1 MERYVLLIYWQK
13 QADTYREQQ
22 EPPPPVPPGLA
33 DVKDFYTHLKERCI
47 RHTDTFPACSLAGEP
62 GARKWFFAIQA
73 TSGFSQYS
81 SPDWEDLC
89 PGCVPEDS
97 EEPPQSAIDECI
109 CALQSPDDDED
120 DSSKDSVSQTGLF
133 EESAVSIHQL
143 ADKLPAPGRVL
154 VDVLLISPDVP
165 KLKEC
170 VLAVGAIKH
179 LKEWHAAKIT
189 IVTKERKGWQ
199 KISNYL
205 SANVINPDGFSGA
218 LDPQELWRGSVEIS
232 ERKFSSEVEFQDF
245 CIRSVCDVGSP
256 SSSLKLTNILKNHQ
270 NKIHKSSLPEVF
282 HYYGSSLEFIQMVS
296 LSELAPYIVSD
307 CAFELCLT
315 RNSLQGKSKLM
326 LGQLCSLNDTVG
338 AIFLLS
344 CNVCSLPLP
353 PALQRSS
360 KKWRDYM
367 SRKPKEIKAPGIE
380 LKGEYCS
387 YYFLIQGKDNGVCK
401 ATMLHSASQINGAA
415 SLVLL
420 HRRLRDKPNTE
431 ESNFSALT
439 TLAHFH
445 GDHLM
450 KREKCLAQA
459 QALAINEFLQRQE
472 AGQQSAP
479 VNVNSLKALLKL
491 TRERVLKTF
500 ESKFSS
506 TVFNQDCEPFLHRA
520 PPTGS
525 NTSTLMHMNSSEW
538 PERNVLQNLENFEK
552 IKQRIRASILTSSA
566 DQLLGRKDSQKEGIT
581 LLDAKELLKYFTP
594 QGAAIGEL
602 QPLQVQRGDNAFL
615 VTPELTPRKLRALPF
630 EEASECHYHGLEYC
644 LDNRKALD
652 RDVAFSEL
660 QSRLIRY
667 ETQTTCTRECC
678 PIPFA
683 LSPLPSPAV
692 LSEPGSVP
700 DGESL
705 QGADPLRLKRR
716 SRDLDGLIANK
727 RLAKSESS
735 DSLLSL
741 ASEGSGPNA
750 SIKVTRQRS
759 ERVAP
764 MPSSVRPTSRDR
776 GTSLSC
782 KPTQSVQ
789 AVNPENEAKESRSQ
803 KHNRMLRE
811 VVCKTLLKHGVQE
824 GHPCYTA
831 CSQRLFDISKFFLK
845 DLKTSRGLH
854 DEMKKAASNNV
865 KQVIQW
871 ELDKMKKK

>member
-1 MERYVLLIYWQK
+1 MPPTAFPSTPVLIGKTCARSLMTVRSCRRAPLTSVYVHYKAQRMRMMT
-13 QADTYREQQ
+13 AGT
-22 EPPPPVPPGLA
+22 
-33 DVKDFYTHLKERCI
+33 RCL
-47 RHTDTFPACSLAGEP
+47 R
-62 GARKWFFAIQA
+62 
-73 TSGFSQYS
+73 
-81 SPDWEDLC
+81 
-89 PGCVPEDS
+89 
-97 EEPPQSAIDECI
+97 
-109 CALQSPDDDED
+109 
-120 DSSKDSVSQTGLF
+120 
-133 EESAVSIHQL
+133 
-143 ADKLPAPGRVL
+143 PGRVL
-154 VDVLLISPDVP
+154 VDVLLMSPDVP

-189 IVTKERKGWQ
+189 IVTKDRKGWQ

-205 SANVINPDGFSGA
+205 SANVITPGGLNTS

-245 CIRSVCDVGSP
+245 CIRSFCDVGSQ
-256 SSSLKLTNILKNHQ
+256 SSSLKL
-270 NKIHKSSLPEVF
+270 SSLLNDQHNQSRNSSLSEAF

-296 LSELAPYIVSD
+296 LSELPPYFISN

-326 LGQLCSLNDTVG
+326 LDQLCSLNDKVG
-338 AIFLLS
+338 AIFALS

-387 YYFLIQGKDNGVCK
+387 YYFLIQGEDNGVCK

-415 SLVLL
+415 SLILL
-420 HRRLRDKPNTE
+420 HRRLRDKPYTD
-431 ESNFSALT
+431 ESNISALA
-439 TLAHFH
+439 TLPHFH
-445 GDHLM
+445 GDHIL

-459 QALAINEFLQRQE
+459 QALVVNEYLQRQE
-472 AGQQSAP
+472 AGQQPAP

-491 TRERVLKTF
+491 TRENVLRTY
-500 ESKFSS
+500 ESKLSS
-506 TVFNQDCEPFLHRA
+506 TPFNQGCEPSLHRA
-520 PPTGS
+520 PPTES
-525 NTSTLMHMNSSEW
+525 NTSALFHMNSSEW

-552 IKQRIRASILTSSA
+552 IKQRIRASILSSSSE
-566 DQLLGRKDSQKEGIT
+566 QLLGRKDIQKEGNT

-594 QGAAIGEL
+594 HGAAIGEL
-602 QPLQVQRGDNAFL
+602 QPLQVQRGDNAFRL
-615 VTPELTPRKLRALPF
+615 TPELTPRKLRALPF
-630 EEASECHYHGLEYC
+630 EKASECHYHGLEYC
-644 LDNRKALD
+644 LDNRKSLD
-652 RDVAFSEL
+652 RDVAFTEL

-705 QGADPLRLKRR
+705 QGVDPLRLKRR
-716 SRDLDGLIANK
+716 SRDLDGLIASK
-727 RLAKSESS
+727 RFAKSESS

-741 ASEGSGPNA
+741 ASESSGPKS
-750 SIKVTRQRS
+750 SINVTRPRS
-759 ERVAP
+759 ERIAP
-764 MPSSVRPTSRDR
+764 PVSSSVRPSSRDR
-776 GTSLSC
+776 GTALSSQA
-782 KPTQSVQ
+782 TQPKQS
-789 AVNPENEAKESRSQ
+789 VNPENELKESRSQ
-803 KHNRMLRE
+803 KHNRMLKE
-811 VVCKTLLKHGVQE
+811 VVSKMLQKHGVPE
-824 GHPCYTA
+824 GHQCYTA

-845 DLKTSRGLH
+845 DLQTSRGLH

>member
-1 MERYVLLIYWQK
+1 MERYILLIYWQK
-13 QADTYREQQ
+13 QAETSREQQ
-22 EPPPPVPPGLA
+22 EPPPVPPGLA
-33 DVKDFYTHLKERCI
+33 DARDFYTHLKERCTK
-47 RHTDTFPACSLAGEP
+47 HTDTLPACSLAGEP
-62 GARKWFFAIQA
+62 GPRRWFFAIQA
-73 TSGFSQYS
+73 TYGFSQYA

-89 PGCVPEDS
+89 PVCVPDDS
-97 EEPPQSAIDECI
+97 EESPQSAIDECI
-109 CALQSPDDDED
+109 CALQSPEDDED
-120 DSSKDSVSQTGLF
+120 DSRDSVSQTSLF
-133 EESAVSIHQL
+133 EEAAESLHQL

-154 VDVLLISPDVP
+154 VDVLLISPDFP
-165 KLKEC
+165 KLKDC
-170 VLAVGAIKH
+170 VLAVGAMKH
-179 LKEWHAAKIT
+179 LKEWHSAKMT
-189 IVTKERKGWQ
+189 IVTKERRGWQ

-205 SANVINPDGFSGA
+205 LANVITPDGLSSA
-218 LDPQELWRGSVEIS
+218 LDPQELWRGSLEIS

-245 CIRSVCDVGSP
+245 CIRSLNDHGSQ
-256 SSSLKLTNILKNHQ
+256 SVSLQLSNILKKQHYKTQ
-270 NKIHKSSLPEVF
+270 KSLHPEVF
-282 HYYGSSLEFIQMVS
+282 HYYGSSLDFIQMVS
-296 LSELAPYIVSD
+296 LSELPPYFISD

-315 RNSLQGKSKLM
+315 RNSLQGRSKLM
-326 LGQLCSLNDTVG
+326 LGQLCSLNDKVG
-338 AIFLLS
+338 AIFMLS
-344 CNVCSLPLP
+344 CNVCTHPLP

-367 SRKPKEIKAPGIE
+367 ARKPKEIKAPGIE

-387 YYFLIQGKDNGVCK
+387 YYFLIQGKDNGVCR

-420 HRRLRDKPNTE
+420 HRRLRDKPSAD
-431 ESNFSALT
+431 ESNFSALME
-439 TLAHFH
+439 LPHFH
-445 GDHLM
+445 GDHLI

-459 QALAINEFLQRQE
+459 QALVVNEYLQRQE
-472 AGQQSAP
+472 AGQQPAP
-479 VNVNSLKALLKL
+479 MNVTSLKALLKL
-491 TRERVLKTF
+491 TRESVLRTF
-500 ESKFSS
+500 ESKLS
-506 TVFNQDCEPFLHRA
+506 TSISEQDCEQGLQRA

-525 NTSTLMHMNSSEW
+525 TTTDTLFHMNSSDW

-552 IKQRIRASILTSSA
+552 IKQRIRASILSSSA
-566 DQLLGRKDSQKEGIT
+566 EQLLGRKDSQKEGVT

-594 QGAAIGEL
+594 QGAAVGEL
-602 QPLQVQRGDNAFL
+602 QPLQVQRGDNAFQL
-615 VTPELTPRKLRALPF
+615 TPELTPRKLRALPF
-630 EEASECHYHGLEYC
+630 RKASECHYHGLEYC

-705 QGADPLRLKRR
+705 QGGDPLRLKRR
-716 SRDLDGLIANK
+716 SRDLDGFIASK

-735 DSLLSL
+735 DSLLSHT
-741 ASEGSGPNA
+741 SETSVPNA
-750 SIKVTRQRS
+750 STVVTRPRP
-759 ERVAP
+759 ERVAAVS
-764 MPSSVRPTSRDR
+764 SSVRPTSRDR
-776 GTSLSC
+776 GTSLSSKLSQP
-782 KPTQSVQ
+782 KPS
-789 AVNPENEAKESRSQ
+789 VNPENETRSQ

-811 VVCKTLLKHGVQE
+811 VVCKTLLKHGIQE
-824 GHPCYTA
+824 DHPCYAA
-831 CSQRLFDISKFFLK
+831 CNQRLFDISKFFLK

-871 ELDKMKKK
+871 ELDKLKKK

>member
-13 QADTYREQQ
+13 QAENYREQP
-22 EPPPPVPPGLA
+22 EPPLLPPGPA

-47 RHTDTFPACSLAGEP
+47 PHTDTFPACSLAGEP
-62 GARKWFFAIQA
+62 GTRKWFFAIQA
-73 TSGFSQYS
+73 TCGFSQYA

-89 PGCVPEDS
+89 PSCSLDDS
-97 EEPPQSAIDECI
+97 EEPPQSTIDECI
-109 CALQSPDDDED
+109 CALQSPEDDED
-120 DSSKDSVSQTGLF
+120 ERDSVSQTSLF
-133 EESAVSIHQL
+133 EEAAESIHQL
-143 ADKLPAPGRVL
+143 SDKLPA
-154 VDVLLISPDVP
+154 PDVP
-165 KLKEC
+165 KLKDC
-170 VLAVGAIKH
+170 VLAVGAMKH

-189 IVTKERKGWQ
+189 IVTKERRGWQ

-205 SANVINPDGFSGA
+205 SANVITPEGLPSA
-218 LDPQELWRGSVEIS
+218 LDPQELWRGSLEIS
-232 ERKFSSEVEFQDF
+232 ERKFSSEVEFEDF
-245 CIRSVCDVGSP
+245 CLRSVRDVSSQ
-256 SSSLKLTNILKNHQ
+256 SSSLKLSEELKNQHHK
-270 NKIHKSSLPEVF
+270 NHKSFLPEVF

-296 LSELAPYIVSD
+296 LSELPPYFISD

-315 RNSLQGKSKLM
+315 RNSLQGRSKLM
-326 LGQLCSLNDTVG
+326 LGQLCSLNDKVG
-338 AIFLLS
+338 AIFMLS
-344 CNVCSLPLP
+344 CNVCNLPLP

-367 SRKPKEIKAPGIE
+367 SKKPKEIKAPGME
-380 LKGEYCS
+380 LKGEYCT
-387 YYFLIQGKDNGVCK
+387 YYFLIQGKDNEVCR

-420 HRRLRDKPNTE
+420 HRRLRDKPSTE
-431 ESNFSALT
+431 ESNFTALM
-439 TLAHFH
+439 TLPHFH
-445 GDHLM
+445 GDHLL

-459 QALAINEFLQRQE
+459 QALVVNEYLQRKE
-472 AGQQSAP
+472 AGQQQTP

-491 TRERVLKTF
+491 TRESVLKTF
-500 ESKFSS
+500 ESKLTSS
-506 TVFNQDCEPFLHRA
+506 VCESTLQRS

-525 NTSTLMHMNSSEW
+525 TASTLFHMNSSEW

-552 IKQRIRASILTSSA
+552 IKQRIRASILSSSS
-566 DQLLGRKDSQKEGIT
+566 DQLLGRKDSQKEGVT

-594 QGAAIGEL
+594 EGAAIGEL
-602 QPLQVQRGDNAFL
+602 QPLQVQRGDNAFQL
-615 VTPELTPRKLRALPF
+615 TPELTPRKLRALPF
-630 EEASECHYHGLEYC
+630 RKASECHYHGLEYC

-652 RDVAFSEL
+652 RDVSFSEL

-705 QGADPLRLKRR
+705 QGADLLRLKRR
-716 SRDLDGLIANK
+716 SRDLDGLIASK

-735 DSLLSL
+735 DSLLSHS
-741 ASEGSGPNA
+741 SENSGPN
-750 SIKVTRQRS
+750 VTTVSRTRS

-776 GTSLSC
+776 GTSLGS
-782 KPTQSVQ
+782 KQTQPKQ
-789 AVNPENEAKESRSQ
+789 NAIPENDGKESRSQ

-811 VVCKTLLKHGVQE
+811 VVCKTLLKHGIQE

-831 CSQRLFDISKFFLK
+831 CNQRLFDISKFFLK

-871 ELDKMKKK
+871 ELDKLKKK

>member
-1 MERYVLLIYWQK
+1 MERYVLLIYWQR
-13 QADTYREQQ
+13 QTERYRESPQQ
-22 EPPPPVPPGLA
+22 EPPLPSGLA
-33 DVKDFYTHLKERCI
+33 DVKDFYTHLKEQCTL
-47 RHTDTFPACSLAGEP
+47 HTDAFPACSLAGEP
-62 GARKWFFAIQA
+62 GTRKCFFAIQA
-73 TSGFSQYS
+73 TNGITQYS

-89 PGCVPEDS
+89 PCSVSDS
-97 EEPPQSAIDECI
+97 EEQPSSTIDDCI
-109 CALQSPDDDED
+109 CALQSPEDDED
-120 DSSKDSVSQTGLF
+120 DCSSRDSVSQASLF
-133 EESAVSIHQL
+133 QESAELIHQL
-143 ADKLPAPGRVL
+143 SDKLPAPGRVL
-154 VDVLLISPDVP
+154 VDVLLISQTVP

-189 IVTKERKGWQ
+189 IVTRERRGWQ

-205 SANVINPDGFSGA
+205 SANVIAPDGLTSA
-218 LDPQELWRGSVEIS
+218 LDPQEFWRGSVEIS
-232 ERKFSSEVEFQDF
+232 EQKFTSEVEFQDF
-245 CIRSVCDVGSP
+245 CIRSCCDVGSQ
-256 SSSLKLTNILKNHQ
+256 SRFLKLNDVCKNQHDGNQ
-270 NKIHKSSLPEVF
+270 KSLLPEVF

-296 LSELAPYIVSD
+296 LSELPPYFISSCVY
-307 CAFELCLT
+307 ELCLT

-326 LGQLCSLNDTVG
+326 LGQLCSMNDKVG
-338 AIFLLS
+338 AIFMLS
-344 CNVCSLPLP
+344 CNVCSHPLP

-360 KKWRDYM
+360 KKWKDYM
-367 SRKPKEIKAPGIE
+367 SRKPKEIQAPGVE

-401 ATMLHSASQINGAA
+401 ATMLHSAGQINGAA

-420 HRRLRDKPNTE
+420 HRRLRDKPNTDG
-431 ESNFSALT
+431 SNFSALK
-439 TLAHFH
+439 TLPHYH

-450 KREKCLAQA
+450 KREKCLAEA
-459 QALAINEFLQRQE
+459 QALVVKEYLQRQE
-472 AGQQSAP
+472 AGQP
-479 VNVNSLKALLKL
+479 VNSLKALLKL
-491 TRERVLKTF
+491 TRESVLRTF
-500 ESKFSS
+500 ESKLRN
-506 TVFNQDCEPFLHRA
+506 TDFNQDLKSSLYRA
-520 PPTGS
+520 PPSGS
-525 NTSTLMHMNSSEW
+525 DASSLFNMKSSEW

-552 IKQRIRASILTSSA
+552 IKQRIRASILSSSA
-566 DQLLGRKDSQKEGIT
+566 DHLLGRKDIQKEGIT

-594 QGAAIGEL
+594 QGAAVGEL
-602 QPLQVQRGDNAFL
+602 QPLQVQRGENAFL
-615 VTPELTPRKLRALPF
+615 LTPELTPRKLRALPF
-630 EEASECHYHGLEYC
+630 DKASACYYHGLEYC

-716 SRDLDGLIANK
+716 SRDLDGLIASK

-735 DSLLSL
+735 DSLLSI
-741 ASEGSGPNA
+741 ASESSGPNA
-750 SIKVTRQRS
+750 STKGSRPRS
-759 ERVAP
+759 QRVAP
-764 MPSSVRPTSRDR
+764 MSSSVRPTSRDR
-776 GTSLSC
+776 GTSLSSNS
-782 KPTQSVQ
+782 TQTQQSTN
-789 AVNPENEAKESRSQ
+789 ANNEVKESRSE

-811 VVCKTLLKHGVQE
+811 VVCKTLLKHGIQE
-824 GHPCYTA
+824 GHLCYAA
-831 CSQRLFDISKFFLK
+831 CLQRLFDISKFFLK
-845 DLKTSRGLH
+845 DLKTSRGLQ

-871 ELDKMKKK
+871 ELDKLKKK